1 MTEVLFFSSSNC
13 GACKKLKPVVTDIA
27 LKNNI
32 PIYYITYD
40 DDKQYFTD
48 YKVQGIPTVIKQVNG
63 KEVGRL
69 VGLHP
74 AQEVRKL
81 LGVE

>member
-1 MTEVLFFSSSNC
+1 MTEILFFSSSNC

-32 PIYYITYD
+32 PIYYISYD
-40 DDKQYFTD
+40 NDKQYFTD

-69 VGLHP
+69 VGLHT
-74 AQEVRKL
+74 VSDINKL
-81 LGVE
+81 IGDE